1 MWNKIELFRIK
12 MNETECSR
20 TVPIRNVPLHRKTY
34 RRFNGVSGCLWSLS
48 SVRYVAVIGSFF
60 SIDCNFD
67 PYPSGF
73 IGQV

>member
-1 MWNKIELFRIK
+1 M
-12 MNETECSR
+12 
-20 TVPIRNVPLHRKTY
+20 
-34 RRFNGVSGCLWSLS
+34 SLS
-48 SVRYVAVIGSFF
+48 LEKHKENLMEFLDVYGAYRYVAVIGSFF